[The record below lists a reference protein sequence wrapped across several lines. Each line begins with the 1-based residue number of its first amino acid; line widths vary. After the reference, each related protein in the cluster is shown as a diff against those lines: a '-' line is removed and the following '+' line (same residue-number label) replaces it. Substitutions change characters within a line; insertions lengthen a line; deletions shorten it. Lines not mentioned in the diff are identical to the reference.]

1 MHSILAITEF
11 KIPNSGLMNC
21 IGLLLQKKIVL
32 LKQLINRIH
41 CPLLLLFFHHFEN
54 KLKKHC

>member
-1 MHSILAITEF
+1 MHSILAIAEF

-32 LKQLINRIH
+32 LKQLHNLLQEQKGNAIDNRK
-41 CPLLLLFFHHFEN
+41 LLFRDH
-54 KLKKHC
+54 

>member
-21 IGLLLQKKIVL
+21 IGLLLQKKNST
-32 LKQLINRIH
+32 LKTITQFTTRAKRECH
-41 CPLLLLFFHHFEN
+41 
-54 KLKKHC
+54 